1 MGPWKILTGSRTDK
15 TSREVLESLRAYL
28 KGQWGKNYFFT
39 LFFDIFPMNCD
50 VIDDSANGG
59 DSTGLEHKILSGRGR
74 SRTQKKQQQKWPE
87 IEIFFKWTPFCQKK
101 NLNIFFKVHTSM
113 VTILRR
119 LHLVSSKLLQ
129 ENQRNPACQHH
140 TFCLD
145 PPLWRPRT
153 FWTANISKKILLTFV
168 TQ

>member
-1 MGPWKILTGSRTDK
+1 
-15 TSREVLESLRAYL
+15 
-28 KGQWGKNYFFT
+28 
-39 LFFDIFPMNCD
+39 MNCD

-74 SRTQKKQQQKWPE
+74 SRTQKKATTKNDPKLK
-87 IEIFFKWTPFCQKK
+87 FFLNGRHFVKK

-145 PPLWRPRT
+145 PPL
-153 FWTANISKKILLTFV
+153 
-168 TQ
+168 